1 LLLTLWNVPITP
13 RLSNENTPSTVV
25 PTRCDWFGM
34 TKQKSKKGKRRGPK
48 EQRLIVTED
57 PQTALARLLRA
68 FPKKV
73 E

>member
-1 LLLTLWNVPITP
+1 
-13 RLSNENTPSTVV
+13 
-25 PTRCDWFGM
+25 M